1 VFFAANCDIVAERN
15 RLGGT
20 HLATHMSVQAPR
32 SVLVVED
39 DVEERELL
47 GDYLRKHHFTVRC
60 APNGAEAIAILENGM
75 TPNVIL
81 SDLLMPGVL
90 GTSVV
95 EYVRSND
102 KLRGVTIAILT
113 GSPDLAPDGCRVFA
127 KPVKLAAVI
136 DYINDPQRT

>member
-1 VFFAANCDIVAERN
+1 M
-15 RLGGT
+15 
-20 HLATHMSVQAPR
+20 HPPR

-47 GDYLRKHHFTVRC
+47 GDYLRRNDFTVRT
-60 APNGAEAIAILENGM
+60 APNGAEAIEMIEEGM

-81 SDLLMPGVL
+81 TDLIMPGVL

-95 EYVRSND
+95 DYVRSD
-102 KLRGVTIAILT
+102 ERLRDVTIAIVT
-113 GSPDLAPDGCRVFA
+113 GSPNLAPKGCRVFT

-136 DYINDPQRT
+136 EFINNAQRGLPRA

>member
-1 VFFAANCDIVAERN
+1 VFFDTNCDIAAERN

-20 HLATHMSVQAPR
+20 HLATHNAVHPPR
-32 SVLVVED
+32 SILVVED

-47 GDYLRKHHFTVRC
+47 GDYLRRNNFTVRC
-60 APNGAEAIAILENGM
+60 APNGAEAIEMIEDGM

-81 SDLLMPGVL
+81 TDLIMPGVL

-95 EYVRSND
+95 DYVRSD
-102 KLRGVTIAILT
+102 ERLRDVTIAILT
-113 GSPDLAPDGCRVFA
+113 GSPNLAPKGCRVFT

-136 DYINDPQRT
+136 EFINHPDRG